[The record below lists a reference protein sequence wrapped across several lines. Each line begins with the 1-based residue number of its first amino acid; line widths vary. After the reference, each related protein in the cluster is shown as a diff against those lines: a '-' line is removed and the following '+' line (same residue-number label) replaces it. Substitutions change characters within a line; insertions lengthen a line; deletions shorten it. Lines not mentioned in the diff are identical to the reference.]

1 VLGFPPVLFLCVII
15 SAWWAAVSADL
26 GHIRMKIDLELKKR
40 Q

>member
-1 VLGFPPVLFLCVII
+1 LGFPPVLLLCVII

-26 GHIRMKIDLELKKR
+26 GQIRKNIDIELKKR